1 MYDILGKE
9 VKTLVNEMM
18 TAGFH
23 KAQFTA
29 DGVASGT
36 YFYRLSVSGDAGEF
50 VAVRKCVMVK

>member
-29 DGVASGT
+29 EDLATGA
-36 YFYRLSVSGDAGEF
+36 YFYRLSVSSNAGEF
-50 VAVRKCVMVK
+50 SAVRKCVVVK